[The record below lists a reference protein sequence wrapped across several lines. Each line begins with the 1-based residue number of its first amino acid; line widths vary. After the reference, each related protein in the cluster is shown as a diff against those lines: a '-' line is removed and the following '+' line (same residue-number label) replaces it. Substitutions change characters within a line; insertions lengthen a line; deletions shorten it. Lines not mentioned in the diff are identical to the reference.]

1 MIPALEQKVVSVINP
16 AAILDDASATTNEID
31 TLGYDYCTI
40 YVQVGATD
48 IAVAALKVQESDT
61 SGSGFADI
69 SALTASGT
77 TGDGRLPT
85 ATDDNKVF
93 AFFIDLRKRKRYLD
107 LVATAGNGSTGT
119 YLSAIAVLSRAK
131 ESPSSSTELGLGGML
146 VA

>member
-1 MIPALEQKVVSVINP
+1 MIPALEQKVVLVTSP
-16 AAILDDASATTNEID
+16 AAIIDNASATTNEID

-40 YVQVGATD
+40 YVSVGATD
-48 IAVAALKVQESDT
+48 IAMSALKVQESDT
-61 SGSGFADI
+61 SGSGFADV

-107 LVATAGNGSTGT
+107 LVATCGDGAAGT

-131 ESPSSSTELGLGGML
+131 ESPSSSTKLGLGGML
-146 VA
+146 AS